1 MQRSQQITDRLGFKG
16 TTAATLAAVAVT
28 QAEFGNSA
36 RARELATS
44 SGALVRDR
52 GNLESVALALAM
64 TGDVSRAQAIED
76 DLDHRFPDD
85 LLLHQVNLPCVRAL
99 IELQRKAPEQSVQAL
114 EAVRPY
120 ESGASVAFLPTY
132 IRGQAYLQAKRAT
145 EAAAEF
151 QKTVDHPGSIR
162 RRRAVA
168 GKAWPRPGLRI
179 TGDSAK
185 ARGCLSGFPGAV
197 EGRGLRYSNPQRSQS
212 GIRQAAVNP

>member
-1 MQRSQQITDRLGFKG
+1 M
-16 TTAATLAAVAVT
+16 T

-36 RARELATS
+36 KARELATS

-85 LLLHQVNLPCVRAL
+85 LLLHQVNIPCVRAL
-99 IELQRKAPEQSVQAL
+99 IELQRKAPEQAVQAL

-120 ESGASVAFLPTY
+120 ELGASVAFLPTY
-132 IRGQAYLQAKRAT
+132 IRGQAYLQAKRGT

-151 QKTVDHPGSIR
+151 QKIVDHRGINPTA
-162 RRRAVA
+162 RRAFA
-168 GKAWPRPGLRI
+168 GQAGPGPGLCDQPETRPRPELPIRI
-179 TGDSAK
+179 SW
-185 ARGCLSGFPGAV
+185 RC
-197 EGRGLRYSNPQRSQS
+197 GRTRTPIFQSSKKPKRSTRS
-212 GIRQAAVNP
+212 CSKPVDIPFTRI